1 MEGYIFKGPYST
13 VFIVI
18 WAFTS
23 KKNLLSTYKIYF
35 PKLSLWEFIFTTI
48 YFICSYF
55 NLISMMKYKYFLQGL
70 LSNKR

>member
-18 WAFTS
+18 WVFTS

-35 PKLSLWEFIFTTI
+35 PNLLLWEFIFTTI
-48 YFICSYF
+48 YFICSHF
-55 NLISMMKYKYFLQGL
+55 NSISMMKYKYFL
-70 LSNKR
+70 